1 MGILNFE
8 CTPKIQHR
16 NAEGKLFLPQYFVV
30 TPKLLP
36 RLEYSPCS
44 SVFVIFN
51 GPFQMPQE
59 YWKLNK
65 FVKSQKTLS
74 QATQEEDDEEE
85 SGSEEEEDE
94 SGSEE
99 EGSDETDEEEES
111 DD

>member
-74 QATQEEDDEEE
+74 QALTQEEDDEDDE
-85 SGSEEEEDE
+85 SGSEEEDE

-111 DD
+111 D

>member
-1 MGILNFE
+1 MGNERRVMQILNFE
-8 CTPKIQHR
+8 CTPKTRHR
-16 NAEGKLFLPQYFVV
+16 NAQGKLCLPQYFVV

-65 FVKSQKTLS
+65 FVQSQKTLS
-74 QATQEEDDEEE
+74 QATQEEDDESE
-85 SGSEEEEDE
+85 SEEDEDEE

-99 EGSDETDEEEES
+99 EGSEET
-111 DD
+111 